1 VPRSPA
7 HRRTIDGAVS
17 PTAGDGLDAHG
28 LASERFAPRGPVVLA
43 TLASR
48 PNAEAEDAAIEAALD
63 SGAPLVIV
71 NAVAL
76 PMLPLTLY
84 LVGISGAVRPEDE
97 DLAAVR
103 ASAERAAALGLSV
116 QHLRVVARNPI
127 AALTSVAKD
136 RRAGLLVFGPDP
148 RRIGLRKFRSAA
160 RKVRKRAEC
169 LVLVLPWDE
178 EAVAR

>member
-1 VPRSPA
+1 
-7 HRRTIDGAVS
+7 
-17 PTAGDGLDAHG
+17 
-28 LASERFAPRGPVVLA
+28 VVLA

-48 PNAEAEDAAIEAALD
+48 PGREAEEAAIGAALD
-63 SGAPLVIV
+63 AGAPLVIV

-76 PMLPLTLY
+76 PMLPLTLR
-84 LVGISGAVRPEDE
+84 LVGISAAITPEDE

-116 QHLRVVARNPI
+116 QHLRVVSRNPTS
-127 AALTSVAKD
+127 ALTAAAEE

-148 RRIGLRKFRSAA
+148 ERIGLRKFRSAA
-160 RKVRKRAEC
+160 RKIRKRAHC

-178 EAVAR
+178 EPAESVADGGRR